1 VQTKIYLIGLPGSGK
16 TTLGKQ
22 VAMKLQA
29 DFIDLD
35 SAIEQNEGKSIA
47 AIFKERGED
56 AFRQQESDLLHRY
69 ATSASPFVMAT
80 GGGAPCFF
88 SNMDVMNASGV
99 TVFLNVP
106 ATEIARRL
114 ATALHTRP
122 LFSGMDSYSIKD
134 HVEFLRSQRL
144 PFYKKAK
151 YHIKGK
157 AITVDDILTV
167 LRGT

>member
-22 VAMKLQA
+22 LAVKLEA
-29 DFIDLD
+29 DFVDLD
-35 SAIEQNEGKSIA
+35 SAIEQTEGKSIA

-56 AFRQQESDLLHRY
+56 AFRQRESDLLHQY
-69 ATSASPFVMAT
+69 AASTSPFVMAT

-88 SNMDVMNASGV
+88 SNMDVMNTSGV
-99 TVFLNVP
+99 TIFLNVP
-106 ATEIARRL
+106 AAEIARRL
-114 ATALHTRP
+114 ASALHTRP

-144 PFYKKAK
+144 PFYKKAR
-151 YHIKGK
+151 HNIKGK
-157 AITVDDILTV
+157 AITLDDILTV
-167 LRGT
+167 LRTL

>member
-22 VAMKLQA
+22 VAVKLQA

-56 AFRQQESDLLHRY
+56 AFRQQESDLLHHY

-99 TVFLNVP
+99 T
-106 ATEIARRL
+106 
-114 ATALHTRP
+114 
-122 LFSGMDSYSIKD
+122 
-134 HVEFLRSQRL
+134 
-144 PFYKKAK
+144 
-151 YHIKGK
+151 
-157 AITVDDILTV
+157 IL
-167 LRGT
+167 